1 MIRYLR
7 PKIKLKNETKQ
18 PAVSTS
24 SLDSPGGATCE
35 ELAVPRVTFRRGP
48 FFNFRD
54 KVAGQR
60 FARRDVPPAGP
71 GRVRGHRGAA
81 GGVGTA
87 PFQPC
92 PPIRAEPLSR
102 ACLSKPLS
110 AAEQRGFRGGVRRAR
125 GRGGGG
131 AACCLFLGPR
141 GRLCLWRSGRRNPVF
156 LSV

>member
-24 SLDSPGGATCE
+24 SLDSPGGAASGRRE

-60 FARRDVPPAGP
+60 FARRDVPPADP

-92 PPIRAEPLSR
+92 APIRAEPLSR

-125 GRGGGG
+125 GPGGGVAQGRG
-131 AACCLFLGPR
+131 A
-141 GRLCLWRSGRRNPVF
+141 WR
-156 LSV
+156 